1 MKDKSGGDAGRNGN
15 DSARPPIRQNAKAK
29 YPQASRKSDFDRHQ
43 SHRLTIPGARP
54 QAASAGGLLHFLNPE
69 HPNRNDGPKHG
80 QA

>member
-1 MKDKSGGDAGRNGN
+1 MKDHSRDDAGRNGN

-29 YPQASRKSDFDRHQ
+29 YAQASRKSDFDRDQ